1 MRSLKTA
8 IFLSLILSVGCD
20 GNPTPTD
27 AGGDTDAGGMGTD
40 AGMMMT
46 DSAMPPTGDGNDS
59 FADADP
65 IEVNADP
72 TMARIAMPGDRDY
85 YTFEGTAGTWMI
97 LSTEANP
104 DDDDT
109 MIDTVITLY
118 DGSMNQI
125 AENDDSVPRASTD
138 SEIITR
144 LPADGT
150 YYVLV
155 QEFSQ
160 WSDGTPEGE
169 NTANFDYALSV
180 AELNLSAAAVN
191 VDGETGDDLASAGT
205 IGYNAGSAAD
215 FGLIVGDFRDDSDV
229 DVYSFTVSATR
240 VSARFLMMPSGTD
253 GYGSTTAVGRMWIT
267 NADGSQIIA
276 RLAVTESDT
285 ANITSMWPPL
295 PAGDY
300 HLFVENGGAPGP
312 NGFYVLKTW
321 LFNEDNPPEDLAT
334 DDANDLPAGA
344 QALTLEADMA
354 DATIR
359 RGYVLALLATDDTD
373 HFSFEVTGTEQVS
386 VYCGSATAGSGVMGL
401 TAAVLDSTG
410 AMELRRANETATA
423 AIAIEDLAVSAPG
436 TYLVR
441 LTKTG
446 QSPEVTG
453 AWVRCAVVLA
463 PPAAP

>member
-1 MRSLKTA
+1 MKSVKTA
-8 IFLSLILSVGCD
+8 ILLSLVLGLGCD
-20 GNPTPTD
+20 GDPPPTD
-27 AGGDTDAGGMGTD
+27 AGGGADADVGTD
-40 AGMMMT
+40 AGMTMT
-46 DSAMPPTGDGNDS
+46 DSSTPPVGDGNDS

-65 IEVNADP
+65 IEINAEA
-72 TMARIAMPGDRDY
+72 TMARIGAPNDRDY
-85 YTFEGTAGTWMI
+85 YSFTGTAGTWMI
-97 LSTEANP
+97 VSTEANP

-109 MIDTVITLY
+109 MLDTVITLY
-118 DGSMNQI
+118 DSSMTMI
-125 AENDDSVPRASTD
+125 AENDDSVPRVSTD
-138 SEIITR
+138 SELITR

-160 WSDGTPEGE
+160 WSGGTPEGE
-169 NTANFDYALSV
+169 NTAAFDYALSV
-180 AELNLSAAAVN
+180 AELNLDAAAVN
-191 VDGETGDDLASAGT
+191 VDAEGGDDLASAT
-205 IGYNAGSAAD
+205 ALGYNAGSAAD
-215 FGLIVGDFRDDSDV
+215 FGIVVGDFEDDSDV

-240 VSARFLMMPSGTD
+240 VSSRFLMMPSGAD

-267 NADGSQIIA
+267 NADGTQIIA

-285 ANITSMWPPL
+285 ANVTSIWPPL

-300 HLFVENGGAPGP
+300 HLFVEASGAPGA

-321 LFNEDNPPEDLAT
+321 LFNEDNPAEDPST

-344 QALTLEADMA
+344 QALTLEADMG
-354 DATIR
+354 DPTLR
-359 RGYVLALLATDDTD
+359 RGYVLALLSDADVD
-373 HFSFEVTGTEQVS
+373 HFSFEVMGTEQVN

-401 TAAVLDSTG
+401 SAAVLDATG

-423 AIAIEDLAVSAPG
+423 AVAIEDLAVSAPG

-441 LTKTG
+441 LQKTG

-463 PPAAP
+463 PPTAP